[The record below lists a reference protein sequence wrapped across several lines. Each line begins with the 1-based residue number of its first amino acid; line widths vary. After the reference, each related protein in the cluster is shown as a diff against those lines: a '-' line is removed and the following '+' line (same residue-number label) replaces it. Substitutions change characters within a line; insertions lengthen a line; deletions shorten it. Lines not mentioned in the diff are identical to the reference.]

1 MKTIRSKRSRY
12 TYALIVGIITAALTA
27 IFGKPEFVL
36 LAGWD
41 AAALVILL
49 IIIHDMRGAD
59 AQRTSVIA
67 KRDDMNHSL
76 SDAIVMVA
84 SLASLGA
91 VVYLLVTKDS
101 SMFHIGFGLAS
112 IVISWATV
120 HMLYALRYAAMYY
133 SDPEGG
139 VDFNSKHDHQ
149 PRFSDFLYM
158 AYTVGMTYQ
167 IADTDIETSAF
178 RRVVLGHAALS
189 FIFGT
194 AIIATTI
201 NFLVNLSK

>member
-1 MKTIRSKRSRY
+1 MKTIQSKRRRY
-12 TYALIVGIITAALTA
+12 TLALIVGVIVATLTA
-27 IFGKPEFVL
+27 MYGNFEFVPV
-36 LAGWD
+36 AGWD
-41 AAALVILL
+41 AAAIVILL
-49 IIIHDMRGAD
+49 VIVGDMRGAD
-59 AQRTSVIA
+59 ARRTAIVA
-67 KRDDMNHSL
+67 RRDDMNHSL
-76 SDAIVMVA
+76 SDAIVLTA

-91 VVYLLVTKDS
+91 VVYLLVSKDS
-101 SMFHIGFGLAS
+101 SMLHIGFGLLS

-139 VDFNSKHDHQ
+139 IDFNSHEQ
-149 PRFSDFLYM
+149 PRFSDFVYL

-167 IADTDIETSAF
+167 IADTDIKTSAF

-189 FIFGT
+189 FVFGT

>member
-1 MKTIRSKRSRY
+1 MKKIRSKRSRY
-12 TYALIVGIITAALTA
+12 VLAFIVGAIVAALTA
-27 IFGKPEFVL
+27 VFGKLEFVPV
-36 LAGWD
+36 AGWD

-49 IIIHDMRGAD
+49 VITTDMRGAD
-59 AQRTSVIA
+59 AEHTSIVA
-67 KRDDMNHSL
+67 RRDDMNHSL
-76 SDAIVMVA
+76 SDAIVLTA

-91 VVYLLVTKDS
+91 VIYLLVSKDS
-101 SMFHIGFGLAS
+101 SMLHIGFGLLS

-139 VDFNSKHDHQ
+139 IDFNSHEQ
-149 PRFSDFLYM
+149 PRFSDFLYL

-167 IADTDIETSAF
+167 IADTDIETSTF
-178 RRVVLGHAALS
+178 RRVIIGHAILS
-189 FIFGT
+189 FVFGT

>member
-12 TYALIVGIITAALTA
+12 TLALIVGLVAAIITAM
-27 IFGKPEFVL
+27 FGKPEFVPI
-36 LAGWD
+36 AGWD

-49 IIIHDMRGAD
+49 VIVSDMRGAD
-59 AQRTSVIA
+59 AERTSVVA
-67 KRDDMNHSL
+67 RRDDMSHSL
-76 SDAIVMVA
+76 SDAIVLLA
-84 SLASLGA
+84 SLASIGA
-91 VVYLLVTKDS
+91 VVYLLVSKDS
-101 SMFHIGFGLAS
+101 SMFHVGFGLAS

-139 VDFNSKHDHQ
+139 IDFNTKSQ
-149 PRFSDFLYM
+149 PRFSDFLYL

-178 RRVVLGHAALS
+178 RRVILGHAALS
-189 FIFGT
+189 FVFGT

>member
-12 TYALIVGIITAALTA
+12 TYALIVGVAAAILTA
-27 IFGKPEFVL
+27 ILGKPEFIL

-49 IIIHDMRGAD
+49 IIIRDMRGAD
-59 AQRTSVIA
+59 AERTSVIA

-76 SDAIVMVA
+76 SDAIVLVA

-91 VVYLLVTKDS
+91 VVYLLITKDS
-101 SMFHIGFGLAS
+101 SMFHVGFGLAS

-139 VDFNSKHDHQ
+139 VDFNSKHQ
-149 PRFSDFLYM
+149 PRFSDFLYLS
-158 AYTVGMTYQ
+158 YTVGMTYQ
-167 IADTDIETSAF
+167 IADTNIETSAF
-178 RRVVLGHAALS
+178 RRVVLGYAALS
-189 FIFGT
+189 FVFGT

>member
-1 MKTIRSKRSRY
+1 MKKVRSKRSRY
-12 TYALIVGIITAALTA
+12 TLALIVGLVVAGITALFA
-27 IFGKPEFVL
+27 KPEYVII
-36 LAGWD
+36 AGWD
-41 AAALVILL
+41 AAALIILL
-49 IIIHDMRGAD
+49 VIVRDMRGAD
-59 AQRTSVIA
+59 AERTSVIA

-76 SDAIVMVA
+76 SDAIVLTA
-84 SLASLGA
+84 CLASIGA
-91 VVYLLVTKDS
+91 VVYLLVSKDS
-101 SMFHIGFGLAS
+101 SAFHIGLGLIS

-139 VDFNSKHDHQ
+139 VDFNSKHQ

-167 IADTDIETSAF
+167 IADTDIETSTF

-194 AIIATTI
+194 TIIATTI

>member
-12 TYALIVGIITAALTA
+12 TLALIAGIGVAIVTAL
-27 IFGKPEFVL
+27 FGKPEFVPI
-36 LAGWD
+36 AGWD

-49 IIIHDMRGAD
+49 VIIGDMHGAD
-59 AQRTSVIA
+59 AEHTSVVA

-76 SDAIVMVA
+76 SDAIVLTA
-84 SLASLGA
+84 SIASLGA
-91 VVYLLVTKDS
+91 VIYLLVSKDS
-101 SMFHIGFGLAS
+101 SMFHVGFGLAS

-139 VDFNSKHDHQ
+139 VDFNTKSQ
-149 PRFSDFLYM
+149 PRFSDFLYL

-178 RRVVLGHAALS
+178 RRVIIGHAALS
-189 FIFGT
+189 FVFGT

>member
-1 MKTIRSKRSRY
+1 MKKIRSKRSRY
-12 TYALIVGIITAALTA
+12 TLALIVGILTA
-27 IFGKPEFVL
+27 VLTALFGKPEFIPI
-36 LAGWD
+36 AGWD
-41 AAALVILL
+41 AAAIVILL
-49 IIIHDMRGAD
+49 VIVGDMRGAD
-59 AQRTSVIA
+59 SERTSIIA
-67 KRDDMNHSL
+67 RRDDMSHSL
-76 SDAIVMVA
+76 SDAIVLTA

-91 VVYLLVTKDS
+91 VVYLLVSKDA
-101 SMFHIGFGLAS
+101 SMLHIGFGLLS

-139 VDFNSKHDHQ
+139 IDFNSKQ
-149 PRFSDFLYM
+149 RPRFSDFLYM

-167 IADTDIETSAF
+167 IADTDIESSAF
-178 RRVVLGHAALS
+178 RRVVLGHAMLS
-189 FIFGT
+189 FVFGT

>member
-12 TYALIVGIITAALTA
+12 ALALIAGLIAASLTTL
-27 IFGKPEFVL
+27 FGKPEFVPI
-36 LAGWD
+36 AGWD
-41 AAALVILL
+41 AAAIVILL
-49 IIIHDMRGAD
+49 VIIGDMRGA
-59 AQRTSVIA
+59 SA
-67 KRDDMNHSL
+67 KQTAIVARRDDMNHSL
-76 SDAIVMVA
+76 SDGIVVFA

-91 VVYLLVTKDS
+91 VVYLLVSKDS
-101 SMFHIGFGLAS
+101 SVFHVGFGLIS

-139 VDFNSKHDHQ
+139 IDFNTKEQ
-149 PRFSDFLYM
+149 PCFSDFIYL

-167 IADTDIETSAF
+167 IADTDVETSAF
-178 RRVVLGHAALS
+178 RRVILGHAVLS
-189 FIFGT
+189 FVFGT

-201 NFLVNLSK
+201 NFLVNLNN

>member
-1 MKTIRSKRSRY
+1 M
-12 TYALIVGIITAALTA
+12 ALIAGILAAFITTL
-27 IFGKPEFVL
+27 FGKPEFIPLV
-36 LAGWD
+36 GWD
-41 AAALVILL
+41 VAALVILGV
-49 IIIHDMRGAD
+49 IAWDMRGAD
-59 AQRTSVIA
+59 STHTATVA

-76 SDAIVMVA
+76 SDAVALFA
-84 SLASLGA
+84 SLTSLGA
-91 VVYLLVTKDS
+91 VIYLLTSKDS
-101 SMFHIGFGLAS
+101 SILHVAFGLAS

-139 VDFNSKHDHQ
+139 IDFNSKEM
-149 PRFSDFLYM
+149 PRFSDFRYL
-158 AYTVGMTYQ
+158 AHTIGMTYQ
-167 IADTDIETSAF
+167 VADTDLSTSKF
-178 RRVVLGHAALS
+178 RTIVLGHAALS

>member
-12 TYALIVGIITAALTA
+12 TLALIIGIIVAVLTA
-27 IFGKPEFVL
+27 MFGTLEFVP

-41 AAALVILL
+41 AAALVILIVIL
-49 IIIHDMRGAD
+49 GDMHGANPE
-59 AQRTSVIA
+59 RTSVVA
-67 KRDDMNHSL
+67 KRDDMSHSL
-76 SDAIVMVA
+76 SDAVVLTA

-91 VVYLLVTKDS
+91 VIYLLVSKDS
-101 SMFHIGFGLAS
+101 SMFHIVFGLMS
-112 IVISWATV
+112 IIVSWATV

-139 VDFNSKHDHQ
+139 IDFNSKEQ
-149 PRFSDFLYM
+149 PRFSDFLYLS
-158 AYTVGMTYQ
+158 YTVGMTYQ
-167 IADTDIETSAF
+167 IADTDIENHYF
-178 RRVVLGHAALS
+178 RRVILSHAMLS
-189 FIFGT
+189 FVFGT

>member
-1 MKTIRSKRSRY
+1 M
-12 TYALIVGIITAALTA
+12 ALVAGIAAATFTAFFA
-27 IFGKPEFVL
+27 KPEFIL
-36 LAGWD
+36 LVGWD
-41 AAALVILL
+41 VAALVILGV
-49 IIIHDMRGAD
+49 IAWDMRGANSHMT
-59 AQRTSVIA
+59 ATIA

-76 SDAIVMVA
+76 SDAIVLIA

-91 VVYLLVTKDS
+91 VIYLLTSKDS
-101 SMFHIGFGLAS
+101 SLWHVGFGLVS
-112 IVISWATV
+112 IVVSWATV

-139 VDFNSKHDHQ
+139 IDFNNSSQ
-149 PRFSDFLYM
+149 PRFSDFLYL

-167 IADTDIETSAF
+167 VADTDVKTSAF
-178 RRVVLGHAALS
+178 RKVILSHAALS

-201 NFLVNLSK
+201 NFLASLSK

>member
-12 TYALIVGIITAALTA
+12 TYALIVGVAAAILTA
-27 IFGKPEFVL
+27 ILGKPEFIL

-49 IIIHDMRGAD
+49 IIIRDMRGAD
-59 AQRTSVIA
+59 AERTSVIA

-76 SDAIVMVA
+76 SDAIVLVA

-91 VVYLLVTKDS
+91 VVYLLITKDS
-101 SMFHIGFGLAS
+101 SMFHVGFGLAS

-139 VDFNSKHDHQ
+139 VDFNSKHQ
-149 PRFSDFLYM
+149 PRFSDFLYLS
-158 AYTVGMTYQ
+158 YTVGMTYQ
-167 IADTDIETSAF
+167 IADTNIETSAF

-189 FIFGT
+189 FVFGT

>member
-12 TYALIVGIITAALTA
+12 TLALITGILAAA
-27 IFGKPEFVL
+27 ISALFYKPEFVPII
-36 LAGWD
+36 GWD
-41 AAALVILL
+41 ATALVILGV
-49 IIIHDMRGAD
+49 IILDMRGAD
-59 AQRTSVIA
+59 SKMTSVVA

-76 SDAIVMVA
+76 SDAVVLVA

-91 VVYLLVTKDS
+91 VIYLLTSNDS
-101 SMFHIGFGLAS
+101 SALHVAFGLAS

-139 VDFNSKHDHQ
+139 VDFNSKEQ

-158 AYTVGMTYQ
+158 AYTIGMTYQ
-167 IADTDIETSAF
+167 IADTDIETSRF
-178 RRVVLGHAALS
+178 RRVILGHAALS
-189 FIFGT
+189 FVFGT